1 MDLIG
6 YKIAITFL
14 LIICSVLIIAVIN
27 LKNNLDVAEQK
38 IDQLR
43 QINEQDRIAFEKQ
56 HETDNKVIKKLT
68 EFVKE
73 KIKDKYKE
81 NDRLYN
87 ELHKDKLRKELEKT
101 KDVNEYG
108 ETQAPI

>member
-1 MDLIG
+1 MELIG

-14 LIICSVLIIAVIN
+14 LIICSALVIVIIN
-27 LKNNLDVAEQK
+27 LKNKLDVAKQK
-38 IDQLR
+38 IDQLN
-43 QINEQDRIAFEKQ
+43 QINEQDRIEFEKQ
-56 HETDNKVIKKLT
+56 HEADNEVIKKLT

-81 NDRLYN
+81 NDRLY
-87 ELHKDKLRKELEKT
+87 KELEKT

>member
-6 YKIAITFL
+6 YKIAIVIL
-14 LIICSVLIIAVIN
+14 LIIYAGLAMVIIN
-27 LKNNLDVAEQK
+27 LKNKLDVAKQK
-38 IDQLR
+38 IDQLN
-43 QINEQDRIAFEKQ
+43 QINEQDRIEFEKQ
-56 HETDNKVIKKLT
+56 HEADNEVIKKLT
-68 EFVKE
+68 EFIKE

-81 NDRLYN
+81 NDRLY
-87 ELHKDKLRKELEKT
+87 KELEKT

>member
-6 YKIAITFL
+6 YKIAIVIL
-14 LIICSVLIIAVIN
+14 LIIYAGLAMVIIN
-27 LKNNLDVAEQK
+27 LKNKLDVAKQK
-38 IDQLR
+38 IDQLN
-43 QINEQDRIAFEKQ
+43 QINEQDRIEFEKQ
-56 HETDNKVIKKLT
+56 HEADNEVIKKLT

-81 NDRLYN
+81 NDRLY
-87 ELHKDKLRKELEKT
+87 KELEKA

>member
-14 LIICSVLIIAVIN
+14 LIICSALIIAVIN

-43 QINEQDRIAFEKQ
+43 QINDQDRIEFEKQ
-56 HETDNKVIKKLT
+56 HEADNEVIKKLT

-81 NDRLYN
+81 NDRLY
-87 ELHKDKLRKELEKT
+87 KELEKT

>member
-1 MDLIG
+1 MELIG

-14 LIICSVLIIAVIN
+14 LIVCSALIIVIIN
-27 LKNNLDVAEQK
+27 IKNKLDVAKQK
-38 IDQLR
+38 TDQLQ

-56 HETDNKVIKKLT
+56 HEADNEVIKKLT

-81 NDRLYN
+81 NDRLY
-87 ELHKDKLRKELEKT
+87 KELEKT

>member
-1 MDLIG
+1 MELIG

-14 LIICSVLIIAVIN
+14 LIICSALVIAIIN

-38 IDQLR
+38 IDQLH
-43 QINEQDRIAFEKQ
+43 QINEQDRIEFEKQ
-56 HETDNKVIKKLT
+56 HEADNEVIKKLT

-81 NDRLYN
+81 NDRLY
-87 ELHKDKLRKELEKT
+87 KELEKT

>member
-6 YKIAITFL
+6 YKIAIVIL
-14 LIICSVLIIAVIN
+14 LIIYAGLAMVIIN
-27 LKNNLDVAEQK
+27 LKNKLDVAKQK
-38 IDQLR
+38 IDQLN
-43 QINEQDRIAFEKQ
+43 QINEQDRIEFEKQ
-56 HETDNKVIKKLT
+56 HEADNEVIKKLT

-81 NDRLYN
+81 NDRLY
-87 ELHKDKLRKELEKT
+87 KELEKT

>member
-1 MDLIG
+1 MELID

-14 LIICSVLIIAVIN
+14 LIICSALVIAVIN
-27 LKNNLDVAEQK
+27 LKNNLDVAKQK
-38 IDQLR
+38 IDQLN
-43 QINEQDRIAFEKQ
+43 QINEQDRIEFEKQ
-56 HETDNKVIKKLT
+56 HEADNEVIKKLT

-81 NDRLYN
+81 NDRLY
-87 ELHKDKLRKELEKT
+87 KELEKA

>member
-6 YKIAITFL
+6 YKIAIVIL
-14 LIICSVLIIAVIN
+14 LIICSALVIAVIN
-27 LKNNLDVAEQK
+27 LKNNLDVAKQK
-38 IDQLR
+38 IDQLN
-43 QINEQDRIAFEKQ
+43 QINEQDRIEFEKQ
-56 HETDNKVIKKLT
+56 HEADNEVIKKLT

-81 NDRLYN
+81 NDRLY
-87 ELHKDKLRKELEKT
+87 KELEKA